1 MLILSRRFF
10 AGLVA
15 GAAFLSFA
23 EGAVSHEFKLGALE
37 IINPWSRATPAGA
50 EVAGGYLVIKNNGAA
65 PDRLVS
71 VSAEIAG
78 RATIHEMTMTD
89 GVMTMRALPDGLAIP
104 AHGEIALK
112 PGAYHLM
119 LEQLKAPLKEGETFP
134 GALTFEKAGKV
145 DVTFSVEG
153 MGVKE
158 PAHGDH
164 ESESNEG
171 HGY

>member
-1 MLILSRRFF
+1 MLTLFRPFF
-10 AGLVA
+10 AGAFATAALLVLTG
-15 GAAFLSFA
+15 GALAKD
-23 EGAVSHEFKLGALE
+23 FKLGALE
-37 IINPWSRATPAGA
+37 INNPWSRATPAGA
-50 EVAGGYLVIKNNGAA
+50 RVAAGYLVIKNNGAS

-78 RATIHEMTMTD
+78 RATIHEMAMTN

-119 LEQLKAPLKEGETFP
+119 LEQLKAPLKEGESFS

-153 MGVKE
+153 MGAE
-158 PAHGDH
+158 ESAHQDH
-164 ESESNEG
+164 ESEPN
-171 HGY
+171 

>member
-1 MLILSRRFF
+1 MLILFRRFF
-10 AGLVA
+10 AGASATAVLLLSG
-15 GAAFLSFA
+15 GALAK
-23 EGAVSHEFKLGALE
+23 EFKLGALE
-37 IINPWSRATPAGA
+37 INNPWSRATPAGA
-50 EVAGGYLVIKNNGAA
+50 KVAAGYFVIKNNGAA

-71 VSAEIAG
+71 VSVEIAG
-78 RATIHEMTMTD
+78 RATIHEMAMTN

-119 LEQLKAPLKEGETFP
+119 LEQLKAPLKEGESFS
-134 GALTFEKAGKV
+134 GALTFEKAGEV

-153 MGVKE
+153 MGAKQTT
-158 PAHGDH
+158 HQDH
-164 ESESNEG
+164 ESEPNGG

>member
-1 MLILSRRFF
+1 MLILSRRLF

-15 GAAFLSFA
+15 GVAFLSFG
-23 EGAVSHEFKLGALE
+23 EGAIAKDFKLGALE

-50 EVAGGYLVIKNNGAA
+50 EVAGGYLLIKNNGAA
-65 PDRLVS
+65 PDRLVA

-78 RATIHEMTMTD
+78 RATIHEMAMTD

-104 AHGEIALK
+104 AHGEIALT

-119 LEQLKAPLKEGETFP
+119 LEELKTPLKVGQSFP
-134 GALTFEKAGKV
+134 GALIFEKAGKV
-145 DVTFSVEG
+145 AITFSVEG

-158 PAHGDH
+158 PAHQDH
-164 ESESNEG
+164 ESES
-171 HGY
+171 Y

>member
-1 MLILSRRFF
+1 MPALSRRSF
-10 AGLVA
+10 AGAIGALPLLLFA
-15 GAAFLSFA
+15 EAAFA
-23 EGAVSHEFKLGALE
+23 KEFKLGALE

-50 EVAGGYLVIKNNGAA
+50 KVAGGYLVIKNNGAA

-78 RATIHEMTMTD
+78 RATIHEMAMTD

-104 AHGEIALK
+104 AYGEIALK

-134 GALTFEKAGKV
+134 GALIFEKAGKV

-153 MGVKE
+153 MGAKD
-158 PAHGDH
+158 PPP
-164 ESESNEG
+164 
-171 HGY
+171 